1 MAEQLPR
8 WTDWARELQA
18 LAQAGLEYSP
28 DLYDRERFQ
37 RIREIAA
44 EMVSEGSGLPLERVK
59 DLFCGESGYQT
70 PQAGHPGRHFP
81 GRRHPPGPGA
91 GWPLGPPR
99 GLGGRGPVGGLQHRQ
114 GGAGGGR
121 AGG

>member
-28 DLYDRERFQ
+28 DPYDRERFQ

-44 EMVSEGSGLPLERVK
+44 LIICPKMNIKPFLSEI
-59 DLFCGESGYQT
+59 T
-70 PQAGHPGRHFP
+70 
-81 GRRHPPGPGA
+81 
-91 GWPLGPPR
+91 
-99 GLGGRGPVGGLQHRQ
+99 
-114 GGAGGGR
+114 
-121 AGG
+121 